1 MYYIWPFKFNFR
13 GKSLASLNLLQE
25 QVTKKISL
33 GTKAGSDVAYWES
46 LAQELKGFKAKVS
59 LQEKHAEFLDRINE
73 ARSEAAQTEKTKGK
87 NSIAKK

>member
-1 MYYIWPFKFNFR
+1 
-13 GKSLASLNLLQE
+13 
-25 QVTKKISL
+25 
-33 GTKAGSDVAYWES
+33 

-87 NSIAKK
+87 NSIAKN